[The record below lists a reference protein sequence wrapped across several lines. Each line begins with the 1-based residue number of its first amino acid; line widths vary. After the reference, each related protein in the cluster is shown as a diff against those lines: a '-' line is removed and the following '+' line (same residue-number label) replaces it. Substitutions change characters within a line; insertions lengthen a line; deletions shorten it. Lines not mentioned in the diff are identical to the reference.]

1 MIRDASPAKALGFVG
16 LACREEPEPNYKIKI
31 GGKGSA
37 LSLKESVQWCD
48 LNCTLLVFPNSI
60 VCDGKSNH
68 FALNSLIF
76 VFCPHATTCTVQQ
89 SNGFS
94 WMLIATISVGRKKKI
109 KYAVFFLEIFG

>member
-1 MIRDASPAKALGFVG
+1 MPLLVLYKMIRDASPAKALGFVG
-16 LACREEPEPNYKIKI
+16 LACREEPEPNCKIKI

-68 FALNSLIF
+68 FALSSLIF
-76 VFCPHATTCTVQQ
+76 VFVPTQPRAR
-89 SNGFS
+89 SNKAMALAGC
-94 WMLIATISVGRKKKI
+94 
-109 KYAVFFLEIFG
+109 